1 MTKLEEL
8 VLHHILPDTYG
19 DCHTI
24 KSQKKYRRENIV
36 NMIMKWHNQQNVD
49 DGMTNKITLHN
60 HGILDPIDRAILNR
74 NNHEQSGSGSAQ
86 AIQTT

>member
-24 KSQKKYRRENIV
+24 RSQKKYRRENII
-36 NMIMKWHNQQNVD
+36 NMILKWHNQQNID
-49 DGMTNKITLHN
+49 DGMSKGNA
-60 HGILDPIDRAILNR
+60 PISGGNINS
-74 NNHEQSGSGSAQ
+74 NNARIGDNWP
-86 AIQTT
+86 